1 MPVSVGALVMTLMT
15 GRARRNLSANNLQG
29 GLPSNWARTGVFP
42 NLTTL
47 DLSSNPRLNGVV
59 IAQWGTQG
67 AFASLQARL
76 MRLRSIRKAL
86 QDMVRSG
93 TLDAFPLLQA
103 CLPAAAA
110 AWCQVCLHSAAVGSH
125 AAKGPEELRK
135 RASEP

>member
-1 MPVSVGALVMTLMT
+1 MTFT
-15 GRARRNLSANNLQG
+15 AGRARRNLSANNLQG

-76 MRLRSIRKAL
+76 MRLHSVIKAL
-86 QDMVRSG
+86 QEMVR
-93 TLDAFPLLQA
+93 
-103 CLPAAAA
+103 
-110 AWCQVCLHSAAVGSH
+110 
-125 AAKGPEELRK
+125 
-135 RASEP
+135 

>member
-1 MPVSVGALVMTLMT
+1 MFVGALVVTLMA

-76 MRLRSIRKAL
+76 A
-86 QDMVRSG
+86 
-93 TLDAFPLLQA
+93 
-103 CLPAAAA
+103 
-110 AWCQVCLHSAAVGSH
+110 
-125 AAKGPEELRK
+125 GPGY
-135 RASEP
+135 